1 MINFA
6 GFPLYQRLKPE
17 VLVAEKAKF
26 AERATVQKEI
36 EYFREKV
43 ATITTPEEFLKDYRL
58 LKFTLEAYGMSSQL
72 QYPFRIKQIM
82 LSDPLDPK
90 ALLNKMSDPS
100 YQELNRGFKFSEMGV
115 ERLSD
120 PGFLTFLETKYAE
133 SKYEEDLGTMN
144 KDLPNALYFERK
156 IKNAINGFSVI
167 GDPVLFDV
175 VKTVFN
181 IPNSAV
187 VGSVERTREWIDRE
201 FDFTK
206 VNDTKYIQNIVQR
219 YLVLKDVAAIQ
230 SSGGATLL
238 DMFA

>member
-6 GFPLYQRLKPE
+6 GFPLYQRLKPD

-26 AERATVQKEI
+26 GERSTVQREI
-36 EYFREKV
+36 AYFREKAAQV
-43 ATITTPEEFLKDYRL
+43 TTPEEFLKDYRL
-58 LKFTLEAYGMSSQL
+58 LKFTLEAYGMASQI
-72 QYPFRIKQIM
+72 QYPFRIKQI
-82 LSDPLDPK
+82 LTSDPLDPD

-100 YQELNRGFKFSEMGV
+100 YQEINSAFDFHWSGV
-115 ERLSD
+115 AKLSD
-120 PGFLTFLETKYAE
+120 PAFLAEIERKYTE

-167 GDPVLFDV
+167 GDPILFDV

-206 VNDTKYIQNIVQR
+206 INDSKYVQNIVQR
-219 YLVLKDVAAIQ
+219 YLVLKDVQNIQ